1 MYTDRTLGATQR
13 RSRPFWLGLALIAVP
28 ILIVVGVELYQ
39 VTVNFPVLRRSQQLI
54 ARTIEVI
61 TTAQRLERAL
71 QDAERGQRG
80 FLITGDAAYLEPYES
95 GVREV
100 SASFAKLKVLTVDN
114 PEQQSRWPILDQ
126 QINIKLDELKRTID
140 VRRNIGFDAARQI
153 VETDVGADAMR
164 AINHIIDS
172 AEASESA
179 LLQSRQALGH
189 EAESNTRIA
198 GLIGGGIAL
207 LIIVAGALILLRSFR
222 RIMKSEEARR
232 ESEERLRLMIAGI
245 VDYAIF
251 MLDPEGRV
259 VFWNR
264 GAERMKGYTAEEII
278 GQHFSCFYPSED
290 REAGVPS
297 RLLETAAK
305 DGRASAE
312 GWRIRKD
319 GSRFWANVLITAIR
333 DGKGLLR
340 GFAKLTRDLTEQKK
354 AESAFMQEREERER
368 AEGILRQAQKMDA
381 LGQLTGGIAHDFN
394 NMLAVIVGSLE
405 ILQRRLQ
412 TDDPK
417 ILDPI
422 RSALRAADRSATLTY
437 GLLAFSRQQPLE
449 PKQIDVNKLVT
460 GMSGL
465 LNRTL
470 GENIEIETVLAGG
483 LWTVAA
489 DINQLENALMNL
501 AVNARD
507 AMPQGGKLTIETGNV
522 YLDEAYARAHLEVT
536 PGQYVMIAVTDAGIG
551 MSEAQIEKAFE
562 PFFTTKGLGRGTGLG
577 LSQVFGFIKQS
588 AGHVKIYSELGEGT
602 TVKLYLPRVVGL
614 DTHAREQAAPPRL
627 AARQGSETILIVED
641 NDPLL
646 ESISTMLHEQGYRV
660 LAART
665 GTVALEL
672 LDSEKKVHLLFTDV
686 GLPGGMNGR
695 QLADEARRRH
705 PDLIVL
711 FTTGYTHNAIIHQ
724 GKLDPGVEFIGKPFT
739 YAALIGRIQ
748 RLLDAEPGK

>member
-1 MYTDRTLGATQR
+1 MYPDRISGTTQW
-13 RSRPFWLGLALIAVP
+13 RSRPFWLGLALIAIPV
-28 ILIVVGVELYQ
+28 LIVVGVEAYQ

-100 SASFAKLKVLTVDN
+100 SASFAKLKALTVDN
-114 PEQQSRWPILDQ
+114 LEQQSRWPILDQ

-140 VRRNIGFDAARQI
+140 VRRNFGFDAARQI
-153 VETDVGADAMR
+153 VVTDVGSDSMR
-164 AINHIIDS
+164 AINQIIDS
-172 AEASESA
+172 AEATESS
-179 LLQSRQALGH
+179 LLQRRQELGN
-189 EAESNTRIA
+189 EAESRTRIA
-198 GLIGGGIAL
+198 GLIGVGIAL
-207 LIIVAGALILLRSFR
+207 LIIVTGAIILSRSFR
-222 RIMKSEEARR
+222 RIMKSERARR
-232 ESEERLRLMIAGI
+232 ESEERLRMMIAGI

-251 MLDPEGRV
+251 MLDPEGQV

-278 GQHFSCFYPSED
+278 GRHFSCFYPSED

-297 RLLETAAK
+297 RLLQTAAT

-333 DGKGLLR
+333 DDRGMLR
-340 GFAKLTRDLTEQKK
+340 GFAKLTRDMTEQKK
-354 AESAFMQEREERER
+354 AESAIMQEREERER
-368 AEGILRQAQKMDA
+368 AEGILRQAQKMDV
-381 LGQLTGGIAHDFN
+381 LGRLTGGIAHDFN

-417 ILDPI
+417 IVDPI

-437 GLLAFSRQQPLE
+437 GLLAFSRQQPLD

-489 DINQLENALMNL
+489 DFNQLENALMNL

-507 AMPQGGKLTIETGNV
+507 AMPQGASLRSRQ
-522 YLDEAYARAHLEVT
+522 AT
-536 PGQYVMIAVTDAGIG
+536 PT
-551 MSEAQIEKAFE
+551 S
-562 PFFTTKGLGRGTGLG
+562 TKPMHGRMR
-577 LSQVFGFIKQS
+577 K
-588 AGHVKIYSELGEGT
+588 
-602 TVKLYLPRVVGL
+602 
-614 DTHAREQAAPPRL
+614 
-627 AARQGSETILIVED
+627 
-641 NDPLL
+641 
-646 ESISTMLHEQGYRV
+646 
-660 LAART
+660 
-665 GTVALEL
+665 
-672 LDSEKKVHLLFTDV
+672 
-686 GLPGGMNGR
+686 
-695 QLADEARRRH
+695 
-705 PDLIVL
+705 
-711 FTTGYTHNAIIHQ
+711 
-724 GKLDPGVEFIGKPFT
+724 
-739 YAALIGRIQ
+739 
-748 RLLDAEPGK
+748 